1 MSSSIHEPTAETSR
15 FRVVHTAAGFVRDW
29 QLEREALAAIGAR
42 FEPVTA
48 ESEDELI
55 AACRTAD
62 AIIVVR
68 ERFTRRVIEALERA
82 RVIVRSGVGY
92 DVIDVPAAT
101 ERGIAVCTIPDYCT
115 QEVANHALALLLAVN
130 RRLRELDAAVRAGRW
145 RGGDLPSIGPLY
157 GQTVGIVGYGR
168 IGRAMAARC
177 RALGLRVLAADPY
190 TGPPDADDRIVP
202 LDELLAEA
210 DYVSIHC
217 LLNEETRGL
226 IDERALRR
234 MKPTAILVNTARG
247 PIVDQRAL
255 TRALRE
261 GWIAGAGL
269 DVCPTWCSR
278 RTRPTTLTSPPCACA
293 SGWCRRW
300 CARSPAAARPAC
312 STPRSGKRAEPP
324 SYASGYCQCYAIRLA
339 ADE

>member
-1 MSSSIHEPTAETSR
+1 MNSTAQQPAAGASR
-15 FRVVHTAAGFVRDW
+15 FRVVHTAAGFARDW
-29 QLEREALAAIGAR
+29 HLEREALAAIGAH
-42 FEPVTA
+42 FEPVNA
-48 ESEDELI
+48 ESEEELI
-55 AACRTAD
+55 NACRTAD

-101 ERGIAVCTIPDYCT
+101 ARGIAVCTIPDYCT

-130 RRLRELDAAVRAGRW
+130 RRLRELDAAVRAGHW

-177 RALGLRVLAADPY
+177 RALGMRVLAADPY

-202 LDELLAEA
+202 LDELLADA

-217 LLNEETRGL
+217 LLNDETRGL
-226 IDERALRR
+226 IDERALRW

-255 TRALRE
+255 TRALQE

-269 DVCPTWCSR
+269 DVLER
-278 RTRPTTLTSPPCACA
+278 
-293 SGWCRRW
+293 
-300 CARSPAAARPAC
+300 
-312 STPRSGKRAEPP
+312 EPP
-324 SYASGYCQCYAIRLA
+324 NPHDPLLSLPNVVFTPHTAYYSDLSAVRLRQRVVQEVVCA
-339 ADE
+339 LTGGRPPGLLNPEVWKER

>member
-1 MSSSIHEPTAETSR
+1 MSSPAQPPATATPR
-15 FRVVHTAAGFVRDW
+15 FRVVHTAAGFARDW
-29 QLEREALAAIGAR
+29 QIEREALAAIGAR
-42 FEPVTA
+42 FEPVAA
-48 ESEDELI
+48 ETEDELI

-92 DVIDVPAAT
+92 DVIDVAAAT
-101 ERGIAVCTIPDYCT
+101 ERGIAVCYIPDYCT

-145 RGGDLPSIGPLY
+145 RGGDLPPVGPLY

-177 RALGLRVLAADPY
+177 RALGMRVLAADPY

-269 DVCPTWCSR
+269 DV
-278 RTRPTTLTSPPCACA
+278 LEQ
-293 SGWCRRW
+293 
-300 CARSPAAARPAC
+300 
-312 STPRSGKRAEPP
+312 EPP
-324 SYASGYCQCYAIRLA
+324 DPSDPILTLPNVVFTPHTAYYSDASAVRLRQRVVQEVVCA
-339 ADE
+339 LTGRRPPGLLNTEVWKEG